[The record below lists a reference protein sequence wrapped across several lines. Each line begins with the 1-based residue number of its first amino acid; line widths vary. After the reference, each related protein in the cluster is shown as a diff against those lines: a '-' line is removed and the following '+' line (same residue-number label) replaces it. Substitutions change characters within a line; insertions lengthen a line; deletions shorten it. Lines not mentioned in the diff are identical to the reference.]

1 MDLKDL
7 TPDLNDIVVELKH
20 PATGDVL
27 KNDDGTDMVI
37 IILSPHSK
45 EYKKAQNEQIN
56 KRLKKAQSSGSQDLD
71 YSDIED
77 ATLEVLS
84 KTTKSWDI
92 TYDGEKPKLTA
103 KSARKL
109 YEDVFW
115 IRSQIEEVVSD
126 TMDFTKLWSAT

>member
-37 IILSPHSK
+37 TILSPHSK

-56 KRLKKAQSSGSQDLD
+56 KRLKKAQSSGSQELD

-103 KSARKL
+103 KSARNL

>member
-7 TPDLNDIVVELKH
+7 TPDLNDLVVEVKH
-20 PATGDVL
+20 PATGEVL
-27 KNDDGTDMVI
+27 TNEDGTKMVI
-37 IILSPHSK
+37 TILSPHSK

-56 KRLKKAQSSGSQDLD
+56 KRLKKAQVSGVQDVD
-71 YSDIED
+71 YADIED

-103 KSARKL
+103 GAARKL

-115 IRSQIEEVVSD
+115 IRNQIEEVVSD
-126 TMDFTKLWSAT
+126 TMDFTKLWSQT